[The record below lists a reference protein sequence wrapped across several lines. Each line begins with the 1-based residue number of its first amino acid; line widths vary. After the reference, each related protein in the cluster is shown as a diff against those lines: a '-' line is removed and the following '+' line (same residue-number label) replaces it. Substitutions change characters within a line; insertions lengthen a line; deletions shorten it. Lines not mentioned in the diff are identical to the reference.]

1 MIVFLEISTSTF
13 QILNNYMEQFIII
26 KSLGDYNSKPKT
38 RIININKIIQ
48 VVLGDDDAIVIFED
62 FTISVDKAE
71 ILKKLNMEVK

>member
-1 MIVFLEISTSTF
+1 MD
-13 QILNNYMEQFIII
+13 QFILI

-71 ILKKLNMEVK
+71 ILKKLNMEEK